1 MKIINRNEKIKQ
13 RLFVNSLLLLYWL
26 PALLIDWRKQY
37 PTYDGIHYFSDY
49 LSNWGQFLIL
59 IYLSISIRNDL
70 GQAKCQLE
78 LGKGNFQLANKIAQL
93 AMGQSVLNSF
103 NFVILSLGEWKWQN
117 IHEHAMNIVVISISF
132 YFSDSYFRKRDIWL
146 GKNLTVRSSSAIF
159 LGAIR
164 PAIAQRCSNEII
176 FRLVIS
182 LDVCFAQLHCKS
194 SRSR

>member
-13 RLFVNSLLLLYWL
+13 RLFVNLLLLIYWL
-26 PALLIDWRKQY
+26 PALLLDWMEQY

-49 LSNWGQFLIL
+49 LSNWGQLLIL
-59 IYLSISIRNDL
+59 IHLSISICNDL

-146 GKNLTVRSSSAIF
+146 GKIIICDFSGRYSSSDRTTLF
-159 LGAIR
+159 
-164 PAIAQRCSNEII
+164 
-176 FRLVIS
+176 
-182 LDVCFAQLHCKS
+182 K
-194 SRSR
+194 

>member
-1 MKIINRNEKIKQ
+1 MEIINRNEKIKQ

-59 IYLSISIRNDL
+59 IHLSISIRNDL

-78 LGKGNFQLANKIAQL
+78 LGKGNLQLANKIAQL

-103 NFVILSLGEWKWQN
+103 NFVILSLGEWNRQN
-117 IHEHAMNIVVISISF
+117 IHEHAMNIVVMVISF

-146 GKNLTVRSSSAIF
+146 GKIINCDFSGRSSSSDGTTLF
-159 LGAIR
+159 
-164 PAIAQRCSNEII
+164 
-176 FRLVIS
+176 
-182 LDVCFAQLHCKS
+182 K
-194 SRSR
+194 